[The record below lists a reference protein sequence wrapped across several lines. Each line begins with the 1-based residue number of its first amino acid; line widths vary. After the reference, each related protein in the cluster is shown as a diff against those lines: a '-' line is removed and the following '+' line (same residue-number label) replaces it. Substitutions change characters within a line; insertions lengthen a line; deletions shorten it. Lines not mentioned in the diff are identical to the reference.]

1 MGEFQYFYAPQAEQ
15 FSFYIVPSRLFT
27 DSRFFDL
34 SAEAKILYSIMLDRM
49 KLSVKNNWVDDKNRV
64 YIVFKVE
71 EVTQYINCGKN
82 KAIKLLQEL
91 TEWKLIRRD
100 RTGDRRYPALTYVM
114 NFTDYL
120 EQQEIENATECDEGC
135 NEKVKEAPVKAAV
148 KETEET
154 DKNATQYEHEKRSLK
169 IKPSLER
176 GLKNKPSE
184 VSKSNLINHTKYNHN
199 NIYNK
204 SNLIESIKKQID
216 YDVIRDRIEAG
227 EAEGSVEMLDDILQA
242 MVNMS
247 CFCHARD
254 TIRIASADMP
264 SGVVESQFAKI
275 NMEHVLFVLDGLRRT
290 KKKLRN
296 PSAVISTA
304 LYNAVGSL
312 NTFYDT
318 EARIDMENYHR
329 RE

>member
-1 MGEFQYFYAPQAEQ
+1 MGEFQYFYAPQAKQ
-15 FSFYIVPSRLFT
+15 YSFYILPTPLFT
-27 DSRFFDL
+27 DSRFFEL
-34 SAEAKILYSIMLDRM
+34 SSDAKVIYSIMLDRM
-49 KLSVKNNWVDDKNRV
+49 KLSVKNKWIDSENRV
-64 YIVFKVE
+64 YIVFRVD
-71 EVTQYINCGKN
+71 EVTQYIGCGKN

-91 TEWKLIRRD
+91 EEWKLIKRERS
-100 RTGDRRYPALTYVM
+100 GDRRYPAFIYVM
-114 NFTDYL
+114 NFADYL
-120 EQQEIENATECDEGC
+120 EQQETEYDEGC
-135 NEKVKEAPVKAAV
+135 NEKVKETPVKEAI
-148 KETEET
+148 KEPEET
-154 DKNATQYEHEKRSLK
+154 DKNATQYVHEKRSLK
-169 IKPSLER
+169 SKPSMER

-184 VSKSNLINHTKYNHN
+184 VSKLNLINHTKNNHN

-204 SNLIESIKKQID
+204 SNLIESIKRQID

-227 EAEGSVEMLDDILQA
+227 QAEGSVEMLDDILQA

-264 SGVVESQFAKI
+264 AGVVEGQFAKI
-275 NMEHVLFVLDGLRRT
+275 SMEHVLFVLDGLRRT

-318 EARIDMENYHR
+318 EARIDMANYHR